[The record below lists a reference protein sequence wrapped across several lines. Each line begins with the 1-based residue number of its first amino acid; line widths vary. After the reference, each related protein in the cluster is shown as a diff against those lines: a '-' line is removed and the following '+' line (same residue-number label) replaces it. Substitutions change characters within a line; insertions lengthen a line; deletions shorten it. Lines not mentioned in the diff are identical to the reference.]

1 MESVKI
7 LKSVVAAAPMR
18 KEPTDRSEMVS
29 QVLFGELFQ
38 PESEEGTWYYGKT
51 VSDNYF
57 GWVEKKLLKESG
69 TEPTFRNTQKRVE
82 VTVEN
87 GEVWEV
93 PMGALLLEPS
103 QEATIEELMK
113 NFIGTPYLWGGK
125 SPLGA
130 DCSGFVQTV
139 FACLGVS
146 LPRDAYQ
153 QAEVGEL
160 IDFVAEARLGDLAFF
175 ENSSGKIIHVG
186 ISLGLGEIMH
196 LSGRARIDL
205 LDQEGIFN
213 RDTQSYSHKLR
224 LIKRVL

>member
-7 LKSVVAAAPMR
+7 LKSIVAAAPMR

-38 PESEEGTWYYGKT
+38 PESEDGTWYYGKT
-51 VSDNYF
+51 ITDNYY
-57 GWVEKKLLKESG
+57 GWVEKKLLRENDNQPKY
-69 TEPTFRNTQKRVE
+69 RNTQKRKE
-82 VTVEN
+82 VFIEN
-87 GEVWEV
+87 GETWEV
-93 PMGALLLEPS
+93 PMGAFLPEKSEEKSLEALL
-103 QEATIEELMK
+103 K

-139 FACLGVS
+139 FGCLGIN

-153 QAEVGEL
+153 QAEVGDL

-175 ENSSGKIIHVG
+175 ENSAGKIIHVG
-186 ISLGLGEIMH
+186 ICMAKGEIMH
-196 LSGRARIDL
+196 LSGRARIDF

-224 LIKRVL
+224 LIRRIL